1 LVVAGRGDLVVP
13 DLVVGGVLGDLDLFF
28 LLTIMLSIRRRR
40 RRRRRRNCFAQNK
53 FTSNYK
59 LAIGLSECN
68 NIRKKLNKNHTGKV
82 PSKAANS

>member
-1 LVVAGRGDLVVP
+1 MRVRMSNEAKARKKL
-13 DLVVGGVLGDLDLFF
+13 
-28 LLTIMLSIRRRR
+28 RRR
-40 RRRRRRNCFAQNK
+40 RRRRRRNLFAQNT

-68 NIRKKLNKNHTGKV
+68 NIRTKLNKSHTGKV

>member
-1 LVVAGRGDLVVP
+1 MVCQVFHRNKYVANIVAAHLNKEKEKNMEEEEEEEEEISLPRK
-13 DLVVGGVLGDLDLFF
+13 
-28 LLTIMLSIRRRR
+28 
-40 RRRRRRNCFAQNK
+40 K

>member
-1 LVVAGRGDLVVP
+1 MT
-13 DLVVGGVLGDLDLFF
+13 GVEKK
-28 LLTIMLSIRRRR
+28 REEEKKE
-40 RRRRRRNCFAQNK
+40 RRNLFAQNT

>member
-1 LVVAGRGDLVVP
+1 MALEEEEEEE
-13 DLVVGGVLGDLDLFF
+13 
-28 LLTIMLSIRRRR
+28 
-40 RRRRRRNCFAQNK
+40 RRNLFAQNT

>member
-1 LVVAGRGDLVVP
+1 MRTNWEEEEEEEEEEISLPRK
-13 DLVVGGVLGDLDLFF
+13 
-28 LLTIMLSIRRRR
+28 T
-40 RRRRRRNCFAQNK
+40 
-53 FTSNYK
+53 FTCNYK

>member
-1 LVVAGRGDLVVP
+1 MKTRQIPYIGYFDLVNERK
-13 DLVVGGVLGDLDLFF
+13 
-28 LLTIMLSIRRRR
+28 RRRK
-40 RRRRRRNCFAQNK
+40 RRRNLFAQNT
-53 FTSNYK
+53 FTYKYK